1 MNNFAITTV
10 AGGVLCLLAC
20 LARADV
26 LPGVYTYKLVLRDD
40 QGFVLRGTETPL
52 PDERVS
58 SNYKFDVFNS
68 SGELVGSRVDD
79 VTSLGSN
86 RTTGCNCTLS
96 VSVGEGTGYA
106 TVGEQLTL
114 VVTTKYDGTERFR
127 SSTVLP
133 PVGGSFGFA
142 KAPVGVFFGE
152 EGDVDGGWGSWLRAV
167 NSYLPSGNPLGAPDD
182 DYDADGLSNIRE
194 YQLGTDP
201 AGGALGLKDKPEF
214 TITEQ
219 DGAYKVSFNYDW
231 SHVYSIRVVEGAT
244 VVGVDGQDLPLYE
257 NAESLGSDTAWGTY
271 FYNNDYE
278 SGAKTFFV
286 KKPEKASYLIGL
298 AVDGRLQ
305 EYIQVGDT
313 SLEVSPGF
321 PLEYESEEKATAAK
335 AMAAI
340 VPTEQVAAVLTGE
353 GMVDA
358 YKAMFTAEAVQKDD
372 KWLLSAELTPEAWT
386 NLMENAT
393 AATCQLPV
401 GEIAMLESEATTNA
415 VVTGCTPG
423 FYYSLC
429 SSAVLKNIS
438 PDAEGENLGVL
449 CGADGVVEFPKIAK
463 PGDEAGFYKVVISV
477 ASGE

>member
-1 MNNFAITTV
+1 MKNFAITTV

-20 LARADV
+20 LARADA

-40 QGFVLRGTETPL
+40 NGFVLRGTEAPL
-52 PDERVS
+52 SDERVS
-58 SNYKFDVFNS
+58 SNYKIEVFNS
-68 SGELVGSRVDD
+68 KGERVGSRVDD
-79 VTSLGSN
+79 VTSLGSD

-96 VSVGEGTGYA
+96 VSVGEGSGYA

-127 SSTVLP
+127 SSKVLP

-142 KAPVGVFFGE
+142 KAPVGVFFGDE
-152 EGDVDGGWGSWLRAV
+152 TDVDGGWAIWRRNVGYYGVSV
-167 NSYLPSGNPLGAPDD
+167 GEPDGDD
-182 DYDADGLSNIRE
+182 DNDDLSNMRE

-231 SHVYSIRVVEGAT
+231 SHVYSIRMVEGTT

-257 NAESLGSDTAWGTY
+257 SLETLGGDTAWGTY
-271 FYNNDYE
+271 FYNDNEE

-286 KKPEKASYLIGL
+286 KKPTKESYLIGL

-353 GMVDA
+353 GMADA

-393 AATCQLPV
+393 AATRQLPV
-401 GEIAMLESEATTNA
+401 GDIAMLESEATTNA

-423 FYYSLC
+423 FYYSLYTGTDLT
-429 SSAVLKNIS
+429 ALA
-438 PDAEGENLGVL
+438 PDANQENLNVL
-449 CGADGVVEFPKIAK
+449 CGADGVVEFPKVSK
-463 PGDEAGFYKVVISV
+463 PSEAVGFYKVVTNV
-477 ASGE
+477 K

>member
-1 MNNFAITTV
+1 MKNFAITTV

-20 LARADV
+20 MARADA

-40 QGFVLRGTETPL
+40 QGFALRGTETPR

-68 SGELVGSRVDD
+68 RGELVGSRVDD
-79 VTSLGSN
+79 VTSLGSD

-96 VSVGEGTGYA
+96 VSVGEGSGYA
-106 TVGEQLTL
+106 AVGEQLTL
-114 VVTTKYDGTERFR
+114 VVTTKNDGTERFR
-127 SSTVLP
+127 SSKVLP
-133 PVGGSFGFA
+133 PVGGSLGFA
-142 KAPVGVFFGE
+142 KAPVGVFFGDE
-152 EGDVDGGWGSWLRAV
+152 TDVDGGWAIWRRNVGYYGVSV
-167 NSYLPSGNPLGAPDD
+167 GEPDGDD
-182 DYDADGLSNIRE
+182 DNDGLANMRE

-231 SHVYSIRVVEGAT
+231 SHVYSIRMVEGAT
-244 VVGVDGQDLPLYE
+244 IVGVDGQDLPLYE

-278 SGAKTFFV
+278 SGTKTFFV

-340 VPTEQVAAVLTGE
+340 MPTEQVAAVLTGE

-401 GEIAMLESEATTNA
+401 GEIALLAPEATTNA

-423 FYYSLC
+423 FYYSLY
-429 SSAVLKNIS
+429 AGTDLTALA
-438 PDAEGENLGVL
+438 PDANQENLNVL
-449 CGADGVVEFPKIAK
+449 CGADGVVEFPKVSK
-463 PGDEAGFYKVVISV
+463 PSEAVGFYKVVTNV
-477 ASGE
+477 K

>member
-1 MNNFAITTV
+1 MKNFAITTV

-20 LARADV
+20 MARADA

-40 QGFVLRGTETPL
+40 IGFVLRGTESPL

-68 SGELVGSRVDD
+68 RGELVGSRVDD
-79 VTSLGSN
+79 VTSLGSD

-96 VSVGEGTGYA
+96 VSVGEGTGCA

-114 VVTTKYDGTERFR
+114 VVTDKEYGTEWFR
-127 SSTVLP
+127 SSKVLP
-133 PVGGSFGFA
+133 PVGGTFGYA
-142 KAPVGVFFGE
+142 KAPVGVFFGD
-152 EGDVDGGWGSWLRAV
+152 EGDSDKGFDEWRLAVSRFPQGDIGGPEA
-167 NSYLPSGNPLGAPDD
+167 DF
-182 DYDADGLSNIRE
+182 DADGLSNMRE

-201 AGGALGLKDKPEF
+201 AGGELGLKDKLEF
-214 TITEQ
+214 AITEQ

-231 SHVYSIRVVEGAT
+231 SHVYSIRMVEGAT
-244 VVGVDGQDLPLYE
+244 IVGVDGQDLPLYE

-278 SGAKTFFV
+278 SGTKTFFV

-321 PLEYESEEKATAAK
+321 PLEYESEEKATAA
-335 AMAAI
+335 
-340 VPTEQVAAVLTGE
+340 
-353 GMVDA
+353 
-358 YKAMFTAEAVQKDD
+358 EAVQKDG

-393 AATCQLPV
+393 AAARQLPV
-401 GEIAMLESEATTNA
+401 GEIALLEPEATTSV

-423 FYYSLC
+423 FYYSLY
-429 SSAVLKNIS
+429 AGTDLTALA
-438 PDAEGENLGVL
+438 PDANQENLNVL
-449 CGADGVVEFPKIAK
+449 CGADGVVEFPKVSK
-463 PGDEAGFYKVVISV
+463 PSEAVGFYKVVTNV
-477 ASGE
+477 K

>member
-1 MNNFAITTV
+1 MKNFAITTV

-20 LARADV
+20 MARADA

-40 QGFVLRGTETPL
+40 NGFVLRGTESPL

-68 SGELVGSRVDD
+68 RGELVGSQVDD
-79 VTSLGSN
+79 VTSLGSD

-114 VVTTKYDGTERFR
+114 VVTTKNDGTERFR
-127 SSTVLP
+127 SSKVLP
-133 PVGGSFGFA
+133 PVGGSLGFA
-142 KAPVGVFFGE
+142 KAPVGVFFGDE
-152 EGDVDGGWGSWLRAV
+152 TDVDGGWAIWRRNVGYYGVSV
-167 NSYLPSGNPLGAPDD
+167 GEPDGDD
-182 DYDADGLSNIRE
+182 DNDGLANMRE

-231 SHVYSIRVVEGAT
+231 SHVYSIRMVEGAT
-244 VVGVDGQDLPLYE
+244 IVGVDGQDLPLYDSLE
-257 NAESLGSDTAWGTY
+257 TLGSDTAWGTY
-271 FYNNDYE
+271 FYNDNEE
-278 SGAKTFFV
+278 SGTKTFFV
-286 KKPEKASYLIGL
+286 KKPEKESYIIGF

-305 EYIQVGDT
+305 EYIQVGDM
-313 SLEVSPGF
+313 SFEVSPGF
-321 PLEYESEEKATAAK
+321 PIEYENEEKATAAK
-335 AMAAI
+335 TVAAI
-340 VPTEQVAAVLTGE
+340 VPTEEVAAVLTGD
-353 GMVDA
+353 GMLDA
-358 YKAMFTAEAVQKDD
+358 YKAMFTAEAVQRDG

-393 AATCQLPV
+393 AATRQLPV
-401 GEIAMLESEATTNA
+401 AEIARLEPEATTNV

-423 FYYSLC
+423 FYYSLN
-429 SSAVLKNIS
+429 SGADLKNIA
-438 PDAEGENLGVL
+438 PDAEAENLDVL
-449 CGADGVVEFPKIAK
+449 CGADGVVEFPKVSK
-463 PGDEAGFYKVVISV
+463 PGVDAGFYKVVVSE
-477 ASGE
+477 AKR